1 MDDNAV
7 GLHKRCGPTAF
18 FVILAKKSGARLSNR
33 YIAQEVG
40 GGGIINLAEKPQ
52 NTKREVKIM
61 RRKKLLR
68 QVAAAAVA
76 LSMAVSLS
84 APAFA
89 ATFDLSNGGLV
100 ITANDKGI
108 TVEQDN
114 GTSST
119 YSIDEEIEI
128 KGAYSSAN
136 GATLT
141 AEENQ
146 QDENQPVTP
155 AKAPAKEETPKETPE
170 AEDAPAA
177 EKKQEQKDT
186 EAPAD
191 PEQKTETENKDN
203 NDPDNEEKKEQN
215 APANGELN
223 ASAGEGQESKAEEKP
238 QPKTEAK
245 ASAEATA
252 SASDNTSNGPRK
264 ASAYE
269 DRMGE
274 DSDDYGYNSGLRA
287 GIVQIINNTA
297 KKIKVSLSNAHIDLP
312 TAADT
317 SARGQAAIDVQGT
330 GNVELKFS
338 GSNTLTGSGQSA
350 GIQKN
355 DKTQDDKENTGTL
368 TITADSQSDTLDVK
382 VDKYALGQD
391 YQGAAIGGHGKK
403 TSGEYVGYGTKN
415 IVIEGN
421 GTVNTNAQIGS
432 GYRGGAA
439 TGIVIQGNA
448 VVNVENYGIGG
459 GGLPGWYDNT
469 KKPGETDVTITGTA
483 NVTVKNGTIGSGVR
497 GGELCGNAKIN
508 ISGNAMVNVEGGEN
522 AAAIG
527 SGAGGDANVT
537 ITGNAKVTAVQKSEW
552 SGGGAGIGGG
562 ANGKGYVTIGGKA
575 QVKAT
580 GSAEKHGGSGAY
592 GAGAAIGDGG
602 TTSEKGADTVQNGE
616 NKFET
621 DKDSIQDGAEV
632 EMTNIGHNSSNTVTK
647 TYKTDRWVT
656 DGDEEQP
663 PEVCKHLKGE
673 YAAETTVY
681 PNCTKTGSQTYRCIS
696 CGEITR
702 EKTLAATPDSYWSHS
717 WQEIKVQPTCTEDG
731 YKVEKCSR
739 CGDEYGSRTK
749 TADALGHK
757 FVETVVAPTCTESG
771 YTVQKCSVCGEET
784 GERTNIVAPL
794 GHEYK
799 NGVCIR
805 CGAPEPQENGS
816 AAPNYTVTG
825 AETYETSVVDG
836 RYIIAVP
843 SEDAAL
849 NAVLGDLRAIKA
861 QGADVVVFRTR
872 SRESS
877 LVIDEMLAMGTD
889 VTPFVL
895 AHNGGEAQLTING
908 AVHNELI
915 H

>member
-1 MDDNAV
+1 
-7 GLHKRCGPTAF
+7 
-18 FVILAKKSGARLSNR
+18 
-33 YIAQEVG
+33 
-40 GGGIINLAEKPQ
+40 
-52 NTKREVKIM
+52 M

-68 QVAAAAVA
+68 QIAAAAVA

-89 ATFDLSNGGLV
+89 AVVTFDLANGGLV
-100 ITANDKGI
+100 ITAKDDGI
-108 TVEQDN
+108 TVEQDD

-119 YSIDEEIEI
+119 IGKDDEIEI
-128 KGAYSSAN
+128 TGTYSSAN
-136 GATLT
+136 GATQT

-146 QDENQPVTP
+146 QEENQPVTP
-155 AKAPAKEETPKETPE
+155 AKAPAKEETSEETSGTE
-170 AEDAPAA
+170 NAPAA
-177 EKKQEQKDT
+177 EKKQEQKYT

-191 PEQKTETENKDN
+191 PEQNTETENKDN
-203 NDPDNEEKKEQN
+203 NSDPADEEKKEQN

-223 ASAGEGQESKAEEKP
+223 ASAGEGQEPKAEDEG
-238 QPKTEAK
+238 QPKPEAK

-252 SASDNTSNGPRK
+252 SASDNASNGPRK

-269 DRMGE
+269 DRMSGNE
-274 DSDDYGYNSGLRA
+274 EKDSYTSGLRA

-297 KKIKVSLSNAHIDLP
+297 KKIKVSLSGAHIDLP
-312 TAADT
+312 GEAGTL
-317 SARGQAAIDVQGT
+317 SRGQAAIDVQGT
-330 GNVELKFS
+330 GDVELKFS
-338 GSNTLTGSGQSA
+338 GSNTLTGSGRSA

-355 DKTQDDKENTGTL
+355 DTTQDGKENTGTL

-382 VDKYALGQD
+382 VDKENALGQD
-391 YQGAAIGGHGKK
+391 NQGAAIGGHGRK
-403 TSGEYVGYGTKN
+403 TYEKYGGYGTKN

-432 GYRGGAA
+432 GYRGGAS
-439 TGIVIQGNA
+439 TGIVIRGNA

-459 GGLPGWYDNT
+459 GCLTYDAAE
-469 KKPGETDVTITGTA
+469 KPGVTDVTITDSA
-483 NVTVKNGTIGSGVR
+483 KVTVKNGTIGSGVR
-497 GGELCGNAKIN
+497 SGESCGDAKIN
-508 ISGNAMVNVEGGEN
+508 ISGNAEVNVEGGGS
-522 AAAIG
+522 AAVIG
-527 SGAGGDANVT
+527 SGAGGNADVT
-537 ITGNAKVTAVQKSEW
+537 ITGNAKVTAVQKSDW
-552 SGGGAGIGGG
+552 YGGGAGIGGG
-562 ANGKGYVTIGGKA
+562 ANGTGEVIIGGKA

-580 GSAEKHGGSGAY
+580 GSAEHYDQYHRY

-602 TTSEKGADTVQNGE
+602 TTAGSSGTVQNGE
-616 NKFET
+616 NKFTT
-621 DKDSIQDGAEV
+621 DKKSIQDDAKV
-632 EMTNIGHNSSNTVTK
+632 EMTNIGHNGGSNTVTQ
-647 TYKTDRWVT
+647 TYKTDDWVT
-656 DGDEEQP
+656 EGEQP
-663 PEVCKHLKGE
+663 PEKCSHSNT
-673 YAAETTVY
+673 YAAEKVSPT
-681 PNCTKTGSQTYRCIS
+681 CTEKGSQTYRCSS
-696 CGEITR
+696 CGEITKVV
-702 EKTLAATPDSYWSHS
+702 ELAPDSGTWSHNY
-717 WQEIKVQPTCTEDG
+717 QTVTVQPTCTEDG
-731 YKVEKCSR
+731 YTVSKCSR
-739 CGDEYGSRTK
+739 CGKESGQHTNIVK
-749 TADALGHK
+749 APGHK
-757 FVETVVAPTCTESG
+757 PVETTVAPTCTESG

-784 GERTNIVAPL
+784 GERTNLVAPL

-816 AAPNYTVTG
+816 AAPAYTVTG
-825 AETYETSVVDG
+825 AETYEISVVDG

-908 AVHNELI
+908 AAHNELI

>member
-1 MDDNAV
+1 
-7 GLHKRCGPTAF
+7 
-18 FVILAKKSGARLSNR
+18 
-33 YIAQEVG
+33 
-40 GGGIINLAEKPQ
+40 
-52 NTKREVKIM
+52 M

-89 ATFDLSNGGLV
+89 AEFDLANGGLV
-100 ITANDKGI
+100 IKADESGI
-108 TVEQDN
+108 TVTQGN
-114 GTSST
+114 GAAST
-119 YSIDEEIEI
+119 IGKDDEIVI
-128 KGAYSSAN
+128 TGSYSSAN

-141 AEENQ
+141 AEENRQ
-146 QDENQPVTP
+146 EENQPVTP
-155 AKAPAKEETPKETPE
+155 AKAPAKEETPE
-170 AEDAPAA
+170 AEDTSAA

-203 NDPDNEEKKEQN
+203 NSDPDDEEKKEQN

-223 ASAGEGQESKAEEKP
+223 ASAGEGQESKAEDEG
-238 QPKTEAK
+238 QPKPEAK

-252 SASDNTSNGPRK
+252 SASDDTSNGPRK
-264 ASAYE
+264 APARSG
-269 DRMGE
+269 GE
-274 DSDDYGYNSGLRA
+274 GERTS
-287 GIVQIINNTA
+287 IIQIINNTA

-317 SARGQAAIDVQGT
+317 SARGQAAIDVQG
-330 GNVELKFS
+330 GDVELKFS
-338 GSNTLTGSGQSA
+338 GSNTLTGSGGSA

-355 DKTQDDKENTGTL
+355 DKTQDGKENTGTL
-368 TITADSQSDTLDVK
+368 TITADSQSDTLNVK
-382 VDKYALGQD
+382 VDEFSLGQD
-391 YQGAAIGGHGKK
+391 NQGAAIGGGGRK
-403 TSGEYVGYGTKN
+403 TDERSGGCGTKN

-432 GYRGGAA
+432 GYRAGAA
-439 TGIVIQGNA
+439 TGIVIRGNA

-459 GGLPGWYDNT
+459 HGFSPWDT
-469 KKPGETDVTITGTA
+469 EKPGETDVTITGNA
-483 NVTVKNGTIGSGVR
+483 KVTVQNGTIGSGVR
-497 GGELCGNAKIN
+497 RGEVCGNAKIN
-508 ISGNAMVNVEGGEN
+508 ISGNAEVNVEGGDN
-522 AAAIG
+522 AATIG
-527 SGAGGDANVT
+527 SGAGGNADVT
-537 ITGNAKVTAVQKSEW
+537 ITGNAKVTAVQKSDW
-552 SGGGAGIGGG
+552 YGGGAGIGGG
-562 ANGKGYVTIGGKA
+562 ANGKGHVTIGGKA
-575 QVKAT
+575 QVEAT
-580 GSAEKHGGSGAY
+580 GSAEKHDGTGAY

-602 TTSEKGADTVQNGE
+602 TTGKKGTDTVQNGKNE
-616 NKFET
+616 FTT
-621 DKDSIQDGAEV
+621 DKKSIQDGAEV
-632 EMTNIGHNSSNTVTK
+632 KMTNIGHNGPNTVTQ
-647 TYKTDRWVT
+647 TRQNGQWVT
-656 DGDEEQP
+656 DGKTEQP
-663 PEVCKHLKGE
+663 TEKCKHSQGE
-673 YAAETTVY
+673 YAAERVS
-681 PNCTKTGSQTYRCIS
+681 PNCTETGSQTYRCSS

-702 EKTLAATPDSYWSHS
+702 VVELAPDSGYWSHDRHTVT
-717 WQEIKVQPTCTEDG
+717 VQPTCTEDG
-731 YKVEKCSR
+731 YKVTKCSR
-739 CGDEYGSRTK
+739 CGKELSSRTK
-749 TADALGHK
+749 TVDALGHQ
-757 FVETVVAPTCTESG
+757 FVETTVDPTCTESG
-771 YTVQKCSVCGEET
+771 YTVSKCTRCGEET
-784 GERTNIVAPL
+784 GERTNLVAPL

-805 CGAPEPQENGS
+805 CGAPEPQENGGSSS

-877 LVIDEMLAMGTD
+877 LVIDEMLAMGPD
-889 VTPFVL
+889 ATPFVL

-908 AVHNELI
+908 AAHNELI

>member
-1 MDDNAV
+1 
-7 GLHKRCGPTAF
+7 
-18 FVILAKKSGARLSNR
+18 
-33 YIAQEVG
+33 
-40 GGGIINLAEKPQ
+40 
-52 NTKREVKIM
+52 M

-68 QVAAAAVA
+68 QIAAAAVA

-136 GATLT
+136 GATQT
-141 AEENQ
+141 AEENRQ
-146 QDENQPVTP
+146 EENQPVTP
-155 AKAPAKEETPKETPE
+155 AKAPAKEETSEETSE
-170 AEDAPAA
+170 AEDTPAA
-177 EKKQEQKDT
+177 EKKQEQKDA

-203 NDPDNEEKKEQN
+203 NNDPDNEEKKEQN
-215 APANGELN
+215 ASANGELN
-223 ASAGEGQESKAEEKP
+223 ASAGEGQESKAEDEG
-238 QPKTEAK
+238 QPKPEAK

-252 SASDNTSNGPRK
+252 SASDDASNGPRK
-264 ASAYE
+264 ASA
-269 DRMGE
+269 RSGGE
-274 DSDDYGYNSGLRA
+274 GERR
-287 GIVQIINNTA
+287 GIIQIFANTLV
-297 KKIKVSLSNAHIDLP
+297 KLKLSNAHIDLP
-312 TAADT
+312 TAANT

-338 GSNTLTGSGQSA
+338 GSNTLTGSGGSA

-355 DKTQDDKENTGTL
+355 DEDSYGKANTGTL
-368 TITADSQSDTLDVK
+368 TITADSRSDTLDVK
-382 VDKYALGQD
+382 VDEWALGND
-391 YQGAAIGGHGKK
+391 NQGAAIGGGGRK
-403 TSGEYVGYGTKN
+403 TDEKSGGCGTKN

-439 TGIVIQGNA
+439 TGIVIRGNA
-448 VVNVENYGIGG
+448 VVNVGKFGIGG
-459 GGLPGWYDNT
+459 CGFSSWDT
-469 KKPGETDVTITGTA
+469 EKPGETDVTITGNA
-483 NVTVKNGTIGSGVR
+483 KVTVQNGTIGSGVR
-497 GGELCGNAKIN
+497 REQLCGDAKIN
-508 ISGNAMVNVEGGEN
+508 ISGNAEVNVFGGDN
-522 AAAIG
+522 AATIG
-527 SGAGGDANVT
+527 SGEGGDANVT
-537 ITGNAKVTAVQKSEW
+537 ITGNAKVTAEQVSDW
-552 SGGGAGIGGG
+552 YGGGAGIGGG
-562 ANGKGYVTIGGKA
+562 ANGKGHVTIGGKA
-575 QVKAT
+575 QVQAT
-580 GSAEKHGGSGAY
+580 GSAEKDDHSRAY

-602 TTSEKGADTVQNGE
+602 TAGESGSTVQNGKNQFTIANDIE
-616 NKFET
+616 DN
-621 DKDSIQDGAEV
+621 AEIK
-632 EMTNIGHNSSNTVTK
+632 MTNKGNDSSNTVTQ
-647 TYKTDRWVT
+647 TRRNGEWVT
-656 DGDEEQP
+656 SGEQTPEECDHSNP
-663 PEVCKHLKGE
+663 FV
-673 YAAETTVY
+673 
-681 PNCTKTGSQTYRCIS
+681 
-696 CGEITR
+696 EIT
-702 EKTLAATPDSYWSHS
+702 
-717 WQEIKVQPTCTEDG
+717 
-731 YKVEKCSR
+731 
-739 CGDEYGSRTK
+739 
-749 TADALGHK
+749 
-757 FVETVVAPTCTESG
+757 VAPTCTESG
-771 YTVQKCSVCGEET
+771 YTVKKCTRCGKEI
-784 GERTNIVAPL
+784 GERTDIAPL

-805 CGAPEPQENGS
+805 CGAPEPQENGGSSS

-895 AHNGGEAQLTING
+895 AHNGGEARLTING
-908 AVHNELI
+908 AAHNELI

>member
-1 MDDNAV
+1 
-7 GLHKRCGPTAF
+7 
-18 FVILAKKSGARLSNR
+18 
-33 YIAQEVG
+33 
-40 GGGIINLAEKPQ
+40 
-52 NTKREVKIM
+52 M

-100 ITANDKGI
+100 ITADESGI
-108 TVEQDN
+108 TVKQD
-114 GTSST
+114 GQTGSTSVSYDDT
-119 YSIDEEIEI
+119 IEI
-128 KGAYSSAN
+128 KGSYSSPN
-136 GATLT
+136 GAALT

-146 QDENQPVTP
+146 QEENQPVTP
-155 AKAPAKEETPKETPE
+155 AKAPAKDETQEETQE

-191 PEQKTETENKDN
+191 PEQNTETENKDN
-203 NDPDNEEKKEQN
+203 NSDPDNEEKKEQN

-223 ASAGEGQESKAEEKP
+223 ASAGEGQEPKAEDEG
-238 QPKTEAK
+238 QPKPEAK

-252 SASDNTSNGPRK
+252 SASDDASNGPRK
-264 ASAYE
+264 APARSG
-269 DRMGE
+269 GE
-274 DSDDYGYNSGLRA
+274 GERTS
-287 GIVQIINNTA
+287 IIQIINNTA

-317 SARGQAAIDVQGT
+317 SARGQAAIDVQG
-330 GNVELKFS
+330 GDVELKFS
-338 GSNTLTGSGQSA
+338 GSNTLTGSGGSA

-355 DKTQDDKENTGTL
+355 DKTQDGKDNTGTL
-368 TITADSQSDTLDVK
+368 TITADNKSDTLDVK
-382 VDKYALGQD
+382 VDEFSLGQD
-391 YQGAAIGGHGKK
+391 NQGAAIGGGGRKTDGKY
-403 TSGEYVGYGTKN
+403 GGYGTKN

-432 GYRGGAA
+432 GFRGGAA

-448 VVNVENYGIGG
+448 VVNVGDGGIGG
-459 GGLPGWYDNT
+459 IGLPEWYGT
-469 KKPGETDVTITGTA
+469 EKPGETDVTITGNA

-497 GGELCGNAKIN
+497 RGEVCGNAKIE
-508 ISGNAMVNVEGGEN
+508 ISENAVVNVEGGDN

-537 ITGNAKVTAVQKSEW
+537 ITGNAKVTAVQKSDW
-552 SGGGAGIGGG
+552 YGGGAGIGGG
-562 ANGKGYVTIGGKA
+562 ANGKGHVTIGGSA

-602 TTSEKGADTVQNGE
+602 TTGKKGTDTVQNGE
-616 NKFET
+616 NQFST
-621 DKDSIQDGAEV
+621 DKDSIQDGAKV
-632 EMTNIGHNSSNTVTK
+632 EMTNIGRNGPNTVTQ
-647 TYKTDRWVT
+647 TRQNGEWVT
-656 DGDEEQP
+656 DGKTEQP
-663 PEVCKHLKGE
+663 TEKCKHSQGE
-673 YAAETTVY
+673 YAAEHVY
-681 PNCTKTGSQTYRCIS
+681 PNCTETGSQTYRCSS

-702 EKTLAATPDSYWSHS
+702 VETLAVNPSRHNYVWVKFPA
-717 WQEIKVQPTCTEDG
+717 TCTQDG
-731 YKVEKCSR
+731 YSVYTCSR
-739 CGDEYGSRTK
+739 CGNPQTGDHKYIVK
-749 TADALGHK
+749 APGHK
-757 FVETVVAPTCTESG
+757 PVEITVAPTCTESG
-771 YTVQKCSVCGEET
+771 YTVQKCRVCGEET
-784 GERTNIVAPL
+784 GERTNLVAPL

-799 NGVCIR
+799 NGICTR

-895 AHNGGEAQLTING
+895 THNGGEAQLTING
-908 AVHNELI
+908 AAHNELI

>member
-1 MDDNAV
+1 
-7 GLHKRCGPTAF
+7 
-18 FVILAKKSGARLSNR
+18 
-33 YIAQEVG
+33 
-40 GGGIINLAEKPQ
+40 
-52 NTKREVKIM
+52 M

-108 TVEQDN
+108 TVEQDD

-136 GATLT
+136 GAMTT

-155 AKAPAKEETPKETPE
+155 AKAPAKEKTSEETQE
-170 AEDAPAA
+170 AENAPAA
-177 EKKQEQKDT
+177 EEKQEQKDT
-186 EAPAD
+186 EDPAD
-191 PEQKTETENKDN
+191 PEQKTETENKDKN
-203 NDPDNEEKKEQN
+203 NDPADEEKKEQN

-223 ASAGEGQESKAEEKP
+223 ASAGERQESKAEEKP
-238 QPKTEAK
+238 QPKTEAN
-245 ASAEATA
+245 ASAEAST
-252 SASDNTSNGPRK
+252 SASDDASDNASNGPRK
-264 ASAYE
+264 AQAYE

-312 TAADT
+312 TAANT
-317 SARGQAAIDVQGT
+317 SARGQAAIDVQG
-330 GNVELKFS
+330 GDVELKFS
-338 GSNTLTGSGQSA
+338 GDNTLTGSGQSA

-355 DKTQDDKENTGTL
+355 DDVSTGTL

-382 VDKYALGQD
+382 VDKNALGQD
-391 YQGAAIGGHGKK
+391 YQGAAIGGHGSK
-403 TSGEYVGYGTKN
+403 TSGGYVGYGTKN
-415 IVIEGN
+415 IVIEGD

-439 TGIVIQGNA
+439 TGIVIRGNA
-448 VVNVENYGIGG
+448 VVNVEKYGIGG
-459 GGLPGWYDNT
+459 YGLPSWT
-469 KKPGETDVTITGTA
+469 TEKPGGETDVTITGNA

-497 GGELCGNAKIN
+497 RGDVCGNAKIE
-508 ISGNAMVNVEGGEN
+508 ISENAVVNVEGGDN

-537 ITGNAKVTAVQKSEW
+537 ITGNAKVTAVQKSDW
-552 SGGGAGIGGG
+552 YGGGAGIGGG
-562 ANGKGYVTIGGKA
+562 ANGTGEVIIGGKA

-580 GSAEKHGGSGAY
+580 GSAEHYRLYDSY
-592 GAGAAIGDGG
+592 GAGAAIGNGG
-602 TTSEKGADTVQNGE
+602 TAGWSNTGTVQKGE
-616 NKFET
+616 NQFTT
-621 DKDSIQDGAEV
+621 DKGSIQDGAKV

-647 TYKTDRWVT
+647 TRRNGDWVT
-656 DGDEEQP
+656 EGDEEQT
-663 PEVCKHLKGE
+663 PEECKHQKGSYYIYE
-673 YAAETTVY
+673 ETVF
-681 PNCTKTGSQTYRCIS
+681 PNCTEKGYRYYRCRS
-696 CGEITR
+696 CGEVVNTV
-702 EKTLAATPDSYWSHS
+702 ELPVNNNHLYGETVTVK
-717 WQEIKVQPTCTEDG
+717 PTCTEKG
-731 YKVEKCSR
+731 YQVYKCSR
-739 CGDEYGSRTK
+739 CHQEYGSHFSFVN
-749 TADALGHK
+749 ALDHQY
-757 FVETVVAPTCTESG
+757 VETTVAPTCTESG
-771 YTVQKCSVCGEET
+771 YTVQKCTRCHEEE
-784 GERTNIVAPL
+784 GERTNLVAPL

-877 LVIDEMLAMGTD
+877 LVIDEMLAMGPD

>member
-1 MDDNAV
+1 
-7 GLHKRCGPTAF
+7 
-18 FVILAKKSGARLSNR
+18 
-33 YIAQEVG
+33 
-40 GGGIINLAEKPQ
+40 
-52 NTKREVKIM
+52 M

-89 ATFDLSNGGLV
+89 AVVTFNLSKGGLV
-100 ITANDKGI
+100 ITAKDDGI
-108 TVEQDN
+108 TVEQDD

-119 YSIDEEIEI
+119 IGKDDEIEI
-128 KGAYSSAN
+128 TGTYNSTG
-136 GATLT
+136 GATQT

-146 QDENQPVTP
+146 QEENQPVTP
-155 AKAPAKEETPKETPE
+155 AKAPAKEETSEETQE

-191 PEQKTETENKDN
+191 PEQNTETENKDN
-203 NDPDNEEKKEQN
+203 NSDPDNEEKKEQN

-223 ASAGEGQESKAEEKP
+223 ASAGERQESKAEDEG
-238 QPKTEAK
+238 QPKPEAN

-252 SASDNTSNGPRK
+252 SASDNASNGPRK

-269 DRMGE
+269 DRMSGSWEE
-274 DSDDYGYNSGLRA
+274 DSYTSGLRA

-312 TAADT
+312 GEAGTI
-317 SARGQAAIDVQGT
+317 SRGQAAIDVQGS
-330 GNVELKFS
+330 GEVELKFS
-338 GSNTLTGSGQSA
+338 GKNTLTGSGRSA

-355 DKTQDDKENTGTL
+355 DKDPDGKDNTGKL
-368 TITADSQSDTLDVK
+368 TITADSESDTLDVK
-382 VDKYALGQD
+382 VDERALGRANQS
-391 YQGAAIGGHGKK
+391 AAIGGHGRK
-403 TSGEYVGYGTKN
+403 TYDKYGGYGTKN

-421 GTVNTNAQIGS
+421 GTVNTNAKIGS
-432 GYRGGAA
+432 GSQGGAA

-448 VVNVENYGIGG
+448 VVNANGGIGG
-459 GGLPGWYDNT
+459 G
-469 KKPGETDVTITGTA
+469 TDEGYEGNEGRQTSIT
-483 NVTVKNGTIGSGVR
+483 
-497 GGELCGNAKIN
+497 
-508 ISGNAMVNVEGGEN
+508 ISGNAQVNATYKVDTRSDYGDKYGF
-522 AAAIG
+522 
-527 SGAGGDANVT
+527 GGDDAGLAV
-537 ITGNAKVTAVQKSEW
+537 IGGGVGSSSKKSHAKVTIEGNAQVTAENRAY
-552 SGGGAGIGGG
+552 GGGAGIGGG
-562 ANGKGYVTIGGKA
+562 ANGTGEVIIGGKA

-580 GSAEKHGGSGAY
+580 GSAEHYDQYHSY

-602 TTSEKGADTVQNGE
+602 TTLYSNAGTVQNGE
-616 NKFET
+616 NKFTT
-621 DKDSIQDGAEV
+621 DKKSIQDDAKV
-632 EMTNIGHNSSNTVTK
+632 EMTNIGHNGGSNTVTK
-647 TYKTDRWVT
+647 TYKTDDWVT
-656 DGDEEQP
+656 EGEQP
-663 PEVCKHLKGE
+663 PEKCSHSNT
-673 YAAETTVY
+673 YAAEKVS
-681 PNCTKTGSQTYRCIS
+681 PNCTEKGSQTYRCSS

-702 EKTLAATPDSYWSHS
+702 VVELAPDSGVWSHDH
-717 WQEIKVQPTCTEDG
+717 QTVTVQPTCTEDG
-731 YKVEKCSR
+731 YKVTKCGR
-739 CGDEYGSRTK
+739 CGKELGSHYSIVK
-749 TADALGHK
+749 ALGHQ
-757 FVETVVAPTCTESG
+757 FVETTVDPTCTESG
-771 YTVQKCSVCGEET
+771 YTVSKCTRCHEEE
-784 GERTNIVAPL
+784 GERTNLVAPL

-799 NGVCIR
+799 NGVCTR
-805 CGAPEPQENGS
+805 CGAPEPQENGGSSS

-908 AVHNELI
+908 AAHNELI

>member
-1 MDDNAV
+1 
-7 GLHKRCGPTAF
+7 
-18 FVILAKKSGARLSNR
+18 
-33 YIAQEVG
+33 
-40 GGGIINLAEKPQ
+40 
-52 NTKREVKIM
+52 M

-68 QVAAAAVA
+68 QIAAAAVA
-76 LSMAVSLS
+76 LSMAASLS

-100 ITANDKGI
+100 IKADESGI

-119 YSIDEEIEI
+119 IGKDDEIEI
-128 KGAYSSAN
+128 TGTYNSTGGAMQ
-136 GATLT
+136 T
-141 AEENQ
+141 AEENRQ
-146 QDENQPVTP
+146 EENQPVTP
-155 AKAPAKEETPKETPE
+155 AKAPAKEETPEETPKETPE

-203 NDPDNEEKKEQN
+203 NSDPADEEKKEQN

-223 ASAGEGQESKAEEKP
+223 ASAGEGQEPKAEDEG
-238 QPKTEAK
+238 QPKPEAK

-252 SASDNTSNGPRK
+252 SASDNDSNGPRK
-264 ASAYE
+264 APAYE

-274 DSDDYGYNSGLRA
+274 DSHDYGYNSGLRA

-317 SARGQAAIDVQGT
+317 SARGQAAIDVQG
-330 GNVELKFS
+330 GDVELKFS
-338 GSNTLTGSGQSA
+338 GSNTLTGSGGSA

-355 DKTQDDKENTGTL
+355 DKTQDGKDNTGTL
-368 TITADSQSDTLDVK
+368 TITADNKSDTLDVK
-382 VDKYALGQD
+382 VDKNALGQD
-391 YQGAAIGGHGKK
+391 NQGAAIGGGGRK
-403 TSGEYVGYGTKN
+403 TDGVYGGCGTKN

-439 TGIVIQGNA
+439 TGIVIRGNA

-459 GGLPGWYDNT
+459 YGLPSWAT
-469 KKPGETDVTITGTA
+469 EKPGGETDVTITGNA

-497 GGELCGNAKIN
+497 RGEVCGNAKIN
-508 ISGNAMVNVEGGEN
+508 ISGNAEVNVEGGDN

-537 ITGNAKVTAVQKSEW
+537 ITGNAKVTAVQKSDW
-552 SGGGAGIGGG
+552 YGGGAGIGGG
-562 ANGKGYVTIGGKA
+562 ANGKGHVTIGGKA

-580 GSAEKHGGSGAY
+580 GSAEKHDGGGAY

-602 TTSEKGADTVQNGE
+602 TTGKKGTDPVQNGKNE
-616 NKFET
+616 FTT
-621 DKDSIQDGAEV
+621 DKKSIQDGAEV
-632 EMTNIGHNSSNTVTK
+632 KMTNIGHNGPNTVTQ
-647 TYKTDRWVT
+647 TRRNGEWVT
-656 DGDEEQP
+656 DGKTEQP
-663 PEVCKHLKGE
+663 TETCKHSQGE
-673 YAAETTVY
+673 YAAEHVS
-681 PNCTKTGSQTYRCIS
+681 PNCTEKGSQTYRCSS
-696 CGEITR
+696 CGEIIR
-702 EKTLAATPDSYWSHS
+702 VEEVAPNSGYWYHAR
-717 WQEIKVQPTCTEDG
+717 QTVTVQPTCTEDG
-731 YKVEKCSR
+731 YKVTKCSR
-739 CGDEYGSRTK
+739 CGKELDSRTK
-749 TADALGHK
+749 TANALGHQ

-771 YTVQKCSVCGEET
+771 YTVKKCTRCDEEE
-784 GERTNIVAPL
+784 GERTNLVAPL

-805 CGAPEPQENGS
+805 CGAPEPQENGGSSS

-895 AHNGGEAQLTING
+895 THNGGEARLTING
-908 AVHNELI
+908 AAHNELI

>member
-1 MDDNAV
+1 
-7 GLHKRCGPTAF
+7 
-18 FVILAKKSGARLSNR
+18 
-33 YIAQEVG
+33 
-40 GGGIINLAEKPQ
+40 
-52 NTKREVKIM
+52 M

-89 ATFDLSNGGLV
+89 ATFNLSNGGLV

-108 TVEQDN
+108 TVEQDD

-136 GATLT
+136 GAMQT
-141 AEENQ
+141 AEENRQ
-146 QDENQPVTP
+146 EENQPVTP
-155 AKAPAKEETPKETPE
+155 AKAPAKEETPKETQE

-177 EKKQEQKDT
+177 EKKQEQKDA

-191 PEQKTETENKDN
+191 PEQKTETENKDKN
-203 NDPDNEEKKEQN
+203 NDPADEEKKEQN

-223 ASAGEGQESKAEEKP
+223 ASAGERQESKAEDES
-238 QPKTEAK
+238 QPKPEAK
-245 ASAEATA
+245 ASAEAST
-252 SASDNTSNGPRK
+252 SASDDASDNASNGPRK
-264 ASAYE
+264 ASA
-269 DRMGE
+269 RSSGE
-274 DSDDYGYNSGLRA
+274 GERR
-287 GIVQIINNTA
+287 GIIQIFANTLVKLKLKDA
-297 KKIKVSLSNAHIDLP
+297 TIDQP
-312 TAADT
+312 NAADT
-317 SARGQAAIDVQGT
+317 TTRGMAAIDIQGSGDVEIKVE
-330 GNVELKFS
+330 GN
-338 GSNTLTGSGQSA
+338 NTLNGYGNSA

-355 DKTQDDKENTGTL
+355 DDVSTGKL
-368 TITADSQSDTLDVK
+368 TITAEDKNQTLNVIADVR
-382 VDKYALGQD
+382 
-391 YQGAAIGGHGKK
+391 GAAIGG
-403 TSGEYVGYGTKN
+403 SGWGWNTGSDSQHGTKN
-415 IVIEGN
+415 IEING
-421 GTVNTNAQIGS
+421 GTVNTQGRIGG
-432 GYRGGAA
+432 GYKGGAA
-439 TGIVIQGNA
+439 ENIVITGDAVVNANGGIGGGSDEGYEGNEGRQTSITISGNAQVNATYKVDTGSDYGYESGFGGSNAGLAVIGGGVGSSSKKSHAKVTIQGNA
-448 VVNVENYGIGG
+448 Q
-459 GGLPGWYDNT
+459 
-469 KKPGETDVTITGTA
+469 
-483 NVTVKNGTIGSGVR
+483 
-497 GGELCGNAKIN
+497 
-508 ISGNAMVNVEGGEN
+508 
-522 AAAIG
+522 
-527 SGAGGDANVT
+527 
-537 ITGNAKVTAVQKSEW
+537 VTAENRAY
-552 SGGGAGIGGG
+552 GGGAGIGGG
-562 ANGKGYVTIGGKA
+562 ANGTGEVIIGGKA

-580 GSAEKHGGSGAY
+580 GSAEHHGSWENN

-602 TTSEKGADTVQNGE
+602 TTAGSSGSVQNGE

-621 DKDSIQDGAEV
+621 DKDSIQDGAKV
-632 EMTNIGHNSSNTVTK
+632 EMTNIGHNSSNKVTQ
-647 TYKTDRWVT
+647 TRQNGEWVT
-656 DGDEEQP
+656 DGKTEQP
-663 PEVCKHLKGE
+663 TEKCKHLNGE
-673 YAAETTVY
+673 YAAEKVS
-681 PNCTKTGSQTYRCIS
+681 PNCTEKGSQTYRCSS

-702 EKTLAATPDSYWSHS
+702 VVELAPDSGIWSHDY
-717 WQEIKVQPTCTEDG
+717 QTVTVQPTCTEDG
-731 YKVEKCSR
+731 YTVRKCSR
-739 CGDEYGSRTK
+739 CGKETGQHTSIVK
-749 TADALGHK
+749 APGHQ

-771 YTVQKCSVCGEET
+771 YTVQKCSVCHEET

-805 CGAPEPQENGS
+805 CGAPEPQENGGSSS

-889 VTPFVL
+889 ATPFVL

-908 AVHNELI
+908 AAHNELI

>member
-1 MDDNAV
+1 
-7 GLHKRCGPTAF
+7 
-18 FVILAKKSGARLSNR
+18 
-33 YIAQEVG
+33 
-40 GGGIINLAEKPQ
+40 
-52 NTKREVKIM
+52 M

-100 ITANDKGI
+100 IKADDKGI
-108 TVEQDN
+108 TVERDD

-128 KGAYSSAN
+128 KGTYSSAN

-146 QDENQPVTP
+146 QEENQPVTP
-155 AKAPAKEETPKETPE
+155 AKAPAKEETPE
-170 AEDAPAA
+170 AEDTPAA

-191 PEQKTETENKDN
+191 PEQKTETENKDKN
-203 NDPDNEEKKEQN
+203 SDPADEEKKEQN

-223 ASAGEGQESKAEEKP
+223 ASAGEGQEPKAEDKP
-238 QPKTEAK
+238 QPKPEAN

-252 SASDNTSNGPRK
+252 SASDDTSNGPRR
-264 ASAYE
+264 ASA
-269 DRMGE
+269 RSSGE
-274 DSDDYGYNSGLRA
+274 GERTS
-287 GIVQIINNTA
+287 IIQIINNTA

-312 TAADT
+312 GQAGTPT
-317 SARGQAAIDVQGT
+317 RGTAAIDIQGS
-330 GNVELKFS
+330 GEVELKFS
-338 GSNTLTGSGQSA
+338 GKNTLTGSGRSA

-355 DKTQDDKENTGTL
+355 DKDPDGKDNTGKL
-368 TITADSQSDTLDVK
+368 TITADSESDTLDVK
-382 VDKYALGQD
+382 VDERALGRANQS
-391 YQGAAIGGHGKK
+391 AAIGGHGRK
-403 TSGEYVGYGTKN
+403 TYDKYGGYGTKN

-421 GTVNTNAQIGS
+421 GTVNTNAKIGS
-432 GYRGGAA
+432 GSQGGAA

-448 VVNVENYGIGG
+448 VVNVGGGGIGG
-459 GGLPGWYDNT
+459 GDLPSDAT
-469 KKPGETDVTITGTA
+469 EKLGETDVTITGNA
-483 NVTVKNGTIGSGVR
+483 KVTVKDGTIGSGIS
-497 GGELCGNAKIN
+497 GESCGDAKIN
-508 ISGNAMVNVEGGEN
+508 ISGNAEVNVEGGGS
-522 AAAIG
+522 AAVIG
-527 SGAGGDANVT
+527 SGAGGNADVT
-537 ITGNAKVTAVQKSEW
+537 ITGNAKVTAVQKSDW
-552 SGGGAGIGGG
+552 YGGGAGIGGG
-562 ANGKGYVTIGGKA
+562 ANGKGKVTIGGQA

-580 GSAEKHGGSGAY
+580 GSAEYHDSWQNN

-602 TTSEKGADTVQNGE
+602 TTGKKSTDPVQNGE

-621 DKDSIQDGAEV
+621 DKGIQDGAKV
-632 EMTNIGHNSSNTVTK
+632 EMTNIGHNSSNTVTQTRQDGEWKIDGK
-647 TYKTDRWVT
+647 T
-656 DGDEEQP
+656 EQT
-663 PEVCKHLKGE
+663 PEKCKHKKGSYYIYE
-673 YAAETTVY
+673 ETVF
-681 PNCTKTGSQTYRCIS
+681 PNCTEKGYQYYRCSS
-696 CGEITR
+696 CGEVVNTV
-702 EKTLAATPDSYWSHS
+702 ELPVNNNHLYGETVTVK
-717 WQEIKVQPTCTEDG
+717 PTCTEKG
-731 YKVEKCSR
+731 YQVYKCSR
-739 CGDEYGSRTK
+739 CHQEYGSHFSFVN
-749 TADALGHK
+749 ALDHQY
-757 FVETVVAPTCTESG
+757 VETTVAPTCTESG
-771 YTVQKCSVCGEET
+771 YTVQKCTRCGEET
-784 GERTNIVAPL
+784 GERTNLVAPL

-805 CGAPEPQENGS
+805 CGAPEPQENGGSSS

-849 NAVLGDLRAIKA
+849 SAVLGDLRAIKA

-895 AHNGGEAQLTING
+895 THNGGEAQLTING
-908 AVHNELI
+908 AAHNELI

>member
-18 FVILAKKSGARLSNR
+18 FVIFAKKSGARLSNC
-33 YIAQEVG
+33 YIAQIV

-100 ITANDKGI
+100 ITADGSGI
-108 TVEQDN
+108 TVKQDN
-114 GTSST
+114 GTTST
-119 YSIDEEIEI
+119 YGADEEIEI
-128 KGAYSSAN
+128 KGTYSSAN
-136 GATLT
+136 GAMQT
-141 AEENQ
+141 AEENR
-146 QDENQPVTP
+146 QDENQTVTP
-155 AKAPAKEETPKETPE
+155 AKAPAKEETSEETQGTE
-170 AEDAPAA
+170 NAPAA

-203 NDPDNEEKKEQN
+203 NNAPAKQEEQKQN

-223 ASAGEGQESKAEEKP
+223 ASAGERQESKAEDEG
-238 QPKTEAK
+238 QPKPEAN

-269 DRMGE
+269 DRMSGNAAE
-274 DSDDYGYNSGLRA
+274 DSYTSGLRA

-312 TAADT
+312 SVADT
-317 SARGQAAIDVQGT
+317 TARGQAAIDVQGS
-330 GNVELKFS
+330 GEVELKFS
-338 GSNTLTGSGQSA
+338 GNNTLTGSGRSA

-355 DKTQDDKENTGTL
+355 DKDPDGKDNTGTL
-368 TITADSQSDTLDVK
+368 TITADNKSDTLNVN
-382 VDKYALGQD
+382 VDEFALNND
-391 YQGAAIGGHGKK
+391 NLGAAIGGQGRKTYGKY
-403 TSGEYVGYGTKN
+403 GGYGTKN
-415 IVIEGN
+415 IVIEGK

-432 GYRGGAA
+432 GYEGGAS
-439 TGIVIQGNA
+439 TGIVIRGDA

-459 GGLPGWYDNT
+459 SSFNGG
-469 KKPGETDVTITGTA
+469 KTGTTEVA
-483 NVTVKNGTIGSGVR
+483 ITDNAKVTVKNGTIGSGVNSR
-497 GGELCGNAKIN
+497 ESCGDAKIN
-508 ISGNAMVNVEGGEN
+508 ISGNAEVNVEGGGS
-522 AAAIG
+522 AAVIG
-527 SGAGGDANVT
+527 SGAGGNADVT
-537 ITGNAKVTAVQKSEW
+537 ITGNAKVTAEQKSTW
-552 SGGGAGIGGG
+552 RSGGAGIGGG
-562 ANGKGYVTIGGKA
+562 ANGKGHVTIGGKA

-580 GSAEKHGGSGAY
+580 GSAEHYSSWENN

-602 TTSEKGADTVQNGE
+602 TTSRGNTGTVKNGE
-616 NKFET
+616 NKFTT
-621 DKDSIQDGAEV
+621 DEDSIKNDAKV
-632 EMTNIGHNSSNTVTK
+632 EMTNIGHNGGLNTVTQTRQDNK
-647 TYKTDRWVT
+647 WVT
-656 DGDEEQP
+656 NGEQT
-663 PEVCKHLKGE
+663 PEKCNHLEK
-673 YAAETTVY
+673 YVVKSIQ
-681 PNCTKTGSQTYRCIS
+681 PNCTETGSKTYRCNS
-696 CGEITR
+696 CGEFLKEEI
-702 EKTLAATPDSYWSHS
+702 PVNDSHDYHTVT
-717 WQEIKVQPTCTEDG
+717 VQPTCTEEG
-731 YKVEKCSR
+731 YTVSKCSR
-739 CGDEYGSRTK
+739 CGK
-749 TADALGHK
+749 
-757 FVETVVAPTCTESG
+757 
-771 YTVQKCSVCGEET
+771 EE
-784 GERTNIVAPL
+784 GERTNLVAPL

-805 CGAPEPQENGS
+805 CGAPEPQENGGS
-816 AAPNYTVTG
+816 SSPAPNYTVTG

-895 AHNGGEAQLTING
+895 IHNGGEAQLTING
-908 AVHNELI
+908 AAHNELI

>member
-1 MDDNAV
+1 
-7 GLHKRCGPTAF
+7 
-18 FVILAKKSGARLSNR
+18 
-33 YIAQEVG
+33 
-40 GGGIINLAEKPQ
+40 
-52 NTKREVKIM
+52 M

-89 ATFDLSNGGLV
+89 AVVTFDLANGGLV
-100 ITANDKGI
+100 ITAKDDGI

-114 GTSST
+114 RASST
-119 YSIDEEIEI
+119 IGKDDEIVI
-128 KGAYSSAN
+128 TGNYKPAGGAM
-136 GATLT
+136 TT

-155 AKAPAKEETPKETPE
+155 AKAPAKEETQE

-177 EKKQEQKDT
+177 EEKQEQKDT
-186 EAPAD
+186 EVPAD

-203 NDPDNEEKKEQN
+203 NSDPADEEKKEQN

-223 ASAGEGQESKAEEKP
+223 ASAGEGQESKAEDEG
-238 QPKTEAK
+238 QPKPEAN

-252 SASDNTSNGPRK
+252 SASDDASNGPRK

-269 DRMGE
+269 DRMSWQE
-274 DSDDYGYNSGLRA
+274 EQDSYKPGART
-287 GIVQIINNTA
+287 GIVQIINNTV

-317 SARGQAAIDVQGT
+317 SARGMAAIDVQGT

-338 GSNTLTGSGQSA
+338 GDNTLTGSGGSA

-355 DKTQDDKENTGTL
+355 DEDPYGKDNTGTL
-368 TITADSQSDTLDVK
+368 TITADSRSDTLNVK
-382 VDKYALGQD
+382 VDEWALGND
-391 YQGAAIGGHGKK
+391 NQGAAIGGRGRK
-403 TSGEYVGYGTKN
+403 TYENYGGYGTKN

-439 TGIVIQGNA
+439 TGIVIRGNA
-448 VVNVENYGIGG
+448 VVNVGKFGIGG
-459 GGLPGWYDNT
+459 YGLPSWAT
-469 KKPGETDVTITGTA
+469 EKPGGETDVTITGNA

-497 GGELCGNAKIN
+497 RGDVCGNAKIE
-508 ISGNAMVNVEGGEN
+508 ISENAVVNVEGGDN

-527 SGAGGDANVT
+527 SGEGGDANVT
-537 ITGNAKVTAVQKSEW
+537 ITGNAKVTAEQVSDW
-552 SGGGAGIGGG
+552 YGGGAGIGGG
-562 ANGKGYVTIGGKA
+562 ANGKGHVTIGGKA
-575 QVKAT
+575 QVQAT
-580 GSAEKHGGSGAY
+580 GSAEKDDYSRAY

-602 TTSEKGADTVQNGE
+602 TAGESGSTVQNGKNQFTIANDIE
-616 NKFET
+616 DN
-621 DKDSIQDGAEV
+621 AEIK
-632 EMTNIGHNSSNTVTK
+632 MTNKGNDSSNTVTQ
-647 TYKTDRWVT
+647 TRRNGEWVT
-656 DGDEEQP
+656 SGEQTPEECDHSNP
-663 PEVCKHLKGE
+663 FV
-673 YAAETTVY
+673 
-681 PNCTKTGSQTYRCIS
+681 
-696 CGEITR
+696 EIT
-702 EKTLAATPDSYWSHS
+702 
-717 WQEIKVQPTCTEDG
+717 
-731 YKVEKCSR
+731 
-739 CGDEYGSRTK
+739 
-749 TADALGHK
+749 
-757 FVETVVAPTCTESG
+757 VAPTCTESG
-771 YTVQKCSVCGEET
+771 YTVSKCTRCGKET
-784 GERTNIVAPL
+784 GEHTNIVAPL

-799 NGVCIR
+799 NGVCTR
-805 CGAPEPQENGS
+805 CGAPEPQENGGSSS

-877 LVIDEMLAMGTD
+877 LVIDEMLAMGPD
-889 VTPFVL
+889 ATPFVL
-895 AHNGGEAQLTING
+895 AHNGGEARLTING
-908 AVHNELI
+908 AAHNELI